1 MGNPT
6 VRELHSMLEQLDSE
20 KEIEWEAQG
29 ADIVVNMKTGYRRQR
44 IRISREKDQYVFST
58 LVLGSATVRR
68 RPDRRRRLAMHAWTR
83 NARTELVNFTFDRS
97 GRLVGEIRHLA
108 DHLDVEEL
116 AIYLWMLATEGDR
129 FEYVLTGRDKH

>member
-1 MGNPT
+1 M
-6 VRELHSMLEQLDSE
+6 RELHSMLEQLGSE

-29 ADIVVNMKTGYRRQR
+29 ADVLVNMATGHRRQR
-44 IRISREKDQYVFST
+44 IRICREDNQYVFST

-83 NARTELVNFTFDRS
+83 NAKTELVNFTFDRS

-116 AIYLWMLATEGDR
+116 AIYLSILATEGDR